1 MPNWT
6 YLSKQGQDEYIEKFA
21 RGAAQSVTVL
31 ESWNWD
37 CNQDALVIRGIMKH
51 KIIKQCWQ
59 QARPFRFIDTGY
71 FGNHAYSRN
80 PHGWKLWHRIVPNN
94 LQHNELI
101 ERPADRWQQ
110 LNINLQPRQP
120 GSKILI
126 AMPDEKPCVFY
137 GIDMNDWLQSVVANI
152 ASVTDRPIEIRYRDP
167 NRTTRNKKPFAAVLD
182 NVHAVVTF
190 NSNAATEA
198 IIAGVPAFVLAPCH
212 AARPVANTD
221 LAKIDTPFWPDQDL
235 REAWVHHLAYG
246 QFHITEMQS
255 GAAHRILDQ
264 TDQLKGPL
272 WNSP

>member
-37 CNQDALVIRGIMKH
+37 YNQDALVIRGIMKH

-59 QARPFRFIDTGY
+59 QARPFRYIDTGY

-137 GIDMNDWLQSVVANI
+137 GIDMHDWLQSVVADI
-152 ASVTDRPIEIRYRDP
+152 TSVTDRPIEIRYRDP

-221 LAKIDTPFWPDQDL
+221 LAKIDTPLRPDQHL

>member
-1 MPNWT
+1 MTQWT
-6 YLSKQGQDEYIEKFA
+6 YLSKNGQDEYID
-21 RGAAQSVTVL
+21 RLAQGGSSPVTVL
-31 ESWNWD
+31 EQWQWE
-37 CNQDALVIRGIMKH
+37 QDTNALVIRGIMKH
-51 KIIKQCWQ
+51 KIIKQCWAQ
-59 QARPFRFIDTGY
+59 GRQFRFVDTGY
-71 FGNHAYSRN
+71 FGNLPSGIN
-80 PHGWKLWHRIVPNN
+80 PHGWKFWHRIVPNN
-94 LQHNELI
+94 LQHGEI
-101 ERPADRWQQ
+101 VDRPADRWRK
-110 LNINLQPRQP
+110 LGIALLPRRT
-120 GSKILI
+120 GASVVV
-126 AMPDEKPCVFY
+126 AVPDDKPCKFY
-137 GIDMNDWLQSVVANI
+137 DVELDRWLEQTLATL
-152 ASVTDRPIEIRYRDP
+152 AQHTDRPIVVRRRAAD
-167 NRTTRNKKPFAAVLD
+167 RTERKTRSLDKALD